1 MIVQT
6 CSRSVKRRLI
16 RGRVPR
22 SSAPWARTAH
32 RAPHTT
38 QVPADH
44 CHLNRRLT
52 TRPDRGLDVH
62 PTISEPLSSILFG
75 GRYGIRTHGDPEAT
89 TAFEAAPFV
98 RSGNL
103 PPQRL
108 PALWL
113 RHTGGGVPGQ
123 CGISAIGKVSST
135 SAPWVVT
142 YTWFSSF
149 MPSSPPGSPTYTSRH
164 RTTPS
169 SMTPS

>member
-22 SSAPWARTAH
+22 PSAPWARTAH

-103 PPQRL
+103 PHQRL
-108 PALWL
+108 PALCL
-113 RHTGGGVPGQ
+113 RHTGVP
-123 CGISAIGKVSST
+123 CPVSAGSV
-135 SAPWVVT
+135 
-142 YTWFSSF
+142 
-149 MPSSPPGSPTYTSRH
+149 PSGRYRVPRCPGWSRTPGSRALCPRLRPVRR
-164 RTTPS
+164 RTPQGTGPLR
-169 SMTPS
+169 PL